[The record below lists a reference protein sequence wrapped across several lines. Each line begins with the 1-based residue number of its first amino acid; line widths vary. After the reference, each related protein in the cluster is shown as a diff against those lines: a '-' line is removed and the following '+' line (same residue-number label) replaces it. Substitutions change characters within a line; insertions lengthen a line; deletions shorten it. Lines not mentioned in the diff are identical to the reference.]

1 MIKNENKVQKI
12 NRKLTTDAIGCG
24 KKRIVKKNVSQ
35 SDTVNGAKIRKKR
48 GAKN

>member
-1 MIKNENKVQKI
+1 MQSDVE
-12 NRKLTTDAIGCG
+12 
-24 KKRIVKKNVSQ
+24 KKDREKNVSQ